1 VGVRDAQG
9 ICRLRRGNAVMDAL
23 FVAVGCESTP
33 VTSHVDHLII
43 LVVVSLT
50 GGLAVFIY
58 QT

>member
-1 VGVRDAQG
+1 
-9 ICRLRRGNAVMDAL
+9 MDAL